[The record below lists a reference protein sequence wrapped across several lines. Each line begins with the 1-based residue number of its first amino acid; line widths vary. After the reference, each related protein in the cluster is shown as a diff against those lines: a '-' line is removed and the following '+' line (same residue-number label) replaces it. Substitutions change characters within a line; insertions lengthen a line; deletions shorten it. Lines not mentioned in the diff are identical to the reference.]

1 MKKNMLLK
9 NFAYTI
15 TSNVIATL
23 ISVIVVAILP
33 NALGTTGYGY
43 YQLFLF
49 YVSYVGVMHFG
60 LNDGIY
66 LLNSGNDYS
75 ELNKEQLHYQFIL
88 ELLVLTIISVLGSF
102 LVFRSCIDDN
112 RQFVIIFTLFYMI
125 TSNLRGFLLNI
136 LQITNRMKHYSITNV
151 IGRCLFIMLV
161 VISLLFHFDFRFVI
175 IADSFGRFFSL
186 IIGMWF
192 CSDIIGISPNNKI
205 DFKLIKEAL
214 SCGSKLLV
222 ANLSGQLILG
232 VIKLGIERNWDI
244 EIFGKVS
251 LAITASNMLMMLAN
265 AIGLVFYP
273 MICKFSNDKLNDF
286 YCVMQKCL
294 GSIMLIMLLIYFP
307 FKIFIHS
314 FMPNYADAVYYMALA
329 FPSTIFEAKMAIL
342 LNNYMKKRRE
352 EKWMLIINVIMLT
365 IAGTLAF
372 LTSVVL
378 HNLLLSVS
386 LLVILLGIRC
396 SFVECYIRRKYK
408 IGSFVQLFIQ
418 NTMVMIFVIATL
430 NLDTLYSCGIYFA
443 SCILLLIIEKRS
455 FCELTHYVKQFVP

>member
-1 MKKNMLLK
+1 MKKKMLLE
-9 NFAYTI
+9 NFVYTI
-15 TSNVIATL
+15 MSNIIATL

-33 NALGTTGYGY
+33 NSLGTTGYGY

-60 LNDGIY
+60 LNDGVY
-66 LLNSGNDYS
+66 LLNSGKDYS

-88 ELLVLTIISVLGSF
+88 ELLFLSFISVIGFF
-102 LVFRSCIDDN
+102 LVFSSSIDDK

-125 TSNLRGFLLNI
+125 ISNLRGFLLNI
-136 LQITNRMKHYSITNV
+136 LQITNRMKHYSIMNV
-151 IGRCLFIMLV
+151 IGRCMFIILV
-161 VISLLFHFDFRFVI
+161 VISLLFDCDFRFII
-175 IADSFGRFFSL
+175 IADSFGRIFSL
-186 IIGMWF
+186 ILGMWF
-192 CSDIIGISPNNKI
+192 CSDIIKISPKDKI
-205 DFKLIKEAL
+205 DFKLIGEAL

-232 VIKLGIERNWDI
+232 VVKFGIERNWSI
-244 EIFGKVS
+244 GVFGKVS

-273 MICKFSNDKLNDF
+273 MMCKLSNDKLNYF

-294 GSIMLIMLLIYFP
+294 GLFMLILLLIYFP
-307 FKIFIHS
+307 FKIFIHK
-314 FMPNYADAVYYMALA
+314 FMSNYIDAVYYMALA

-342 LNNYMKKRRE
+342 LNNYMKKLRE
-352 EKWMLIINVIMLT
+352 EKWMLIINLIML
-365 IAGTLAF
+365 IIGGGLVY

-396 SFVECYIRRKYK
+396 SFVECYIRRNYQN
-408 IGSFVQLFIQ
+408 GSFKQLIIQ
-418 NTMVMIFVIATL
+418 NTMVTIFVIATL
-430 NLDTLYSCGIYFA
+430 NFNTLYSFVIYLV
-443 SCILLLIIEKRS
+443 SCILLIIIEKSS
-455 FCELTHYVKQFVP
+455 FCELFRYVKRSVL